1 MYINKLNIFLNKL
14 INGIG
19 KLRGG
24 FPLDNVVFNYYRWL
38 AQTTNYWRDRQFFLD
53 TKQVLLSEGWKI
65 DNIKCPIDFHNYGMS
80 TSFFFSLKKKNVKT
94 ESAIKF
100 QWEMPVLLIMDF
112 NYDFFAS
119 WLDFKFNNDALKLDY
134 WLWIII

>member
-24 FPLDNVVFNYYRWL
+24 FPLDNVVFNYYCWL
-38 AQTTNYWRDRQFFLD
+38 AQTTNYWRDKQFFFLMQNKYFYQKVERL
-53 TKQVLLSEGWKI
+53 TTLSALLTSTTMEWVLPFFFFFF
-65 DNIKCPIDFHNYGMS
+65 KCKNRVCNQISMRNACSVNYGFHLW
-80 TSFFFSLKKKNVKT
+80 FFCL
-94 ESAIKF
+94 
-100 QWEMPVLLIMDF
+100 
-112 NYDFFAS
+112 
-119 WLDFKFNNDALKLDY
+119 WLDYKFNNDALKLDY

>member
-24 FPLDNVVFNYYRWL
+24 FPLDNVVFNYYCWL
-38 AQTTNYWRDRQFFLD
+38 AQTTNYWRDKQFFFYA
-53 TKQVLLSEGWKI
+53 KQVLLSEGWKI

-80 TSFFFSLKKKNVKT
+80 TSFFFFKKKKNVEI

-100 QWEMPVLLIMDF
+100 QWEMLVLLIMDF
-112 NYDFFAS
+112 IYDFFAS
-119 WLDFKFNNDALKLDY
+119 WLDYKFNNDALKLDY

>member
-14 INGIG
+14 NNKIG

-38 AQTTNYWRDRQFFLD
+38 AQTTNYWRDRHWMQNKYFYQKVERL
-53 TKQVLLSEGWKI
+53 TTLSALLTSTTMEWVLPFS
-65 DNIKCPIDFHNYGMS
+65 F
-80 TSFFFSLKKKNVKT
+80 SFFNVKT
-94 ESAIKF
+94 EFVIKF
-100 QWEMPVLLIMDF
+100 QWEMPILLIMDF
-112 NYDFFAS
+112 IYDFFAS
-119 WLDFKFNNDALKLDY
+119 WLDYKFNNDALKLDY